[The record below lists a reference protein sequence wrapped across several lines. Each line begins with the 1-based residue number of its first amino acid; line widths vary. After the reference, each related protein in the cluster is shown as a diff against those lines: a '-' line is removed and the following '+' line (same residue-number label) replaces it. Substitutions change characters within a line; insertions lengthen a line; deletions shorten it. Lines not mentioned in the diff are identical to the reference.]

1 MGSLDSLA
9 FWGRCPEHH
18 QACPKRRQRPADQSK
33 GEGGLPKG
41 CGMRE
46 RWERGSTRPALVDR
60 DVERVR
66 GRSVTRIS
74 PTVPAPRARSVAGD
88 GPSDDPLPPVAA
100 WVPRIR
106 TRHLLTRARLID
118 AVAVNVWNGELIER
132 GAPDLGTARE
142 DDTETR
148 TPRLSKHATL
158 FNLDPSD

>member
-1 MGSLDSLA
+1 MRDAGAAGTGFNPAGPCRQGCRAGARSERNTHLPDRPS
-9 FWGRCPEHH
+9 PEG
-18 QACPKRRQRPADQSK
+18 P
-33 GEGGLPKG
+33 
-41 CGMRE
+41 
-46 RWERGSTRPALVDR
+46 
-60 DVERVR
+60 
-66 GRSVTRIS
+66 
-74 PTVPAPRARSVAGD
+74 SVAGD

-132 GAPDLGTARE
+132 RAPDLGTARE

-158 FNLDPSD
+158 FNLDPGD

>member
-46 RWERGSTRPALVDR
+46 RRGRGSTRSALVDR

-66 GRSVTRIS
+66 GRSVTLIS
-74 PTVPAPRARSVAGD
+74 PTVPAPSARAWRGMVRAMT
-88 GPSDDPLPPVAA
+88 LPPRGGL
-100 WVPRIR
+100 VPRIR